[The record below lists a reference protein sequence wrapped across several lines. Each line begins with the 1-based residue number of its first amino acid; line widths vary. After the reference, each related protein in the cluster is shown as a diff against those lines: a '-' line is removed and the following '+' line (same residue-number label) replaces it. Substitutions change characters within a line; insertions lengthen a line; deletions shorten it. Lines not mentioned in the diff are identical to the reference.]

1 MLTKSLRDHLEML
14 AKGCSIDDKNNQM
27 IWYCSLLKWISI
39 HALGFS
45 YGGQIRKISTCENRR
60 KMLICIL
67 KKKKKW
73 LSVLKGIS
81 DAYIKVDARTKDA
94 ARMAWHGINDDVK

>member
-1 MLTKSLRDHLEML
+1 MTER
-14 AKGCSIDDKNNQM
+14 GCSFDDKIHQM
-27 IWYCSLLKWISI
+27 IWSCSLLKWIYI

-45 YGGQIRKISTCENRR
+45 YGGQIRKISTYENRR

-81 DAYIKVDARTKDA
+81 DARIKVDAHTKDDSH
-94 ARMAWHGINDDVK
+94 MAWHVIYDYRSRGIIVAL

>member
-1 MLTKSLRDHLEML
+1 MLLTKILRDHLEML
-14 AKGCSIDDKNNQM
+14 ARGSSFDDKIHQM
-27 IWYCSLLKWISI
+27 IWSYSLLKWISI

-81 DAYIKVDARTKDA
+81 DARIKVDAYTKDDA
-94 ARMAWHGINDDVK
+94 CMA